1 MYRRGG
7 GYYGGRG
14 FVFIDPTDIFLIW
27 DPRYG
32 RHQRER
38 ADSGEMTFVEAV
50 FSFVFGDGNPN
61 ENFEVGSRRSAELSL
76 DMVTVCNPCIQLC
89 ACGSTPAVADHAQR
103 LLWQIIHEWQA
114 SISPTQPIMWWAA
127 PAVSECGANC
137 ISVVVCVCILQER
150 RWRALGAHIQRLGG
164 VLSAEEMAPF
174 LDPPPVR

>member
-1 MYRRGG
+1 MPIIACANLSCVSYLDGQLRQLSRWPDAASYLDGLRDAVCGRCCCVCRRGG

-61 ENFEVGSRRSAELSL
+61 ENFEVGTDTCAQCIAWTSL
-76 DMVTVCNPCIQLC
+76 LALTMPLTMPASQHVTGPD
-89 ACGSTPAVADHAQR
+89 STPSMQHR
-103 LLWQIIHEWQA
+103 LCKATYGSCFFRTTSQTN
-114 SISPTQPIMWWAA
+114 S
-127 PAVSECGANC
+127 CG
-137 ISVVVCVCILQER
+137 
-150 RWRALGAHIQRLGG
+150 
-164 VLSAEEMAPF
+164 
-174 LDPPPVR
+174 